1 MQRKPGE
8 GVWEMTAATNIDGL
22 GRQISKKS
30 RLFLADVLGLPG
42 GAVGSLSTLRSLAL
56 EGQERTG
63 PFPIMLGE
71 MGHLLLLLLQGRP
84 HLVDLSV
91 GVATSLRERVIQ
103 WASEEV
109 DERVDVVGGGREGLG
124 VGVEGEVLAE
134 EGLF

>member
-1 MQRKPGE
+1 MS
-8 GVWEMTAATNIDGL
+8 AATNIDGV

-30 RLFLADVLGLPG
+30 RPFLTDVLGLPG
-42 GAVGSLSTLRSLAL
+42 GAVGCLRALRSLAL
-56 EGQERTG
+56 ESQQRPG

-71 MGHLLLLLLQGRP
+71 MGDLLLLLLQGRT

-91 GVATSLRERVIQ
+91 GVGTGLREGVVE

-124 VGVEGEVLAE
+124 VGLEGKFLVQER
-134 EGLF
+134 LF